1 MDSEFADI
9 PFTLLSCPNDSVG
22 HPALKPGFPPK
33 TPGND
38 RVVGCGILVV
48 AESPSVLR
56 VLHIVHNASPDN

>member
-33 TPGND
+33 VRGND
-38 RVVGCGILVV
+38 RVVGCGILVI
-48 AESPSVLR
+48 AESLKTF
-56 VLHIVHNASPDN
+56 